1 MNIFDK
7 LKNDYVLVQLSGG
20 KDSIA
25 ALHKLL
31 EHGIRCKA
39 IHFTHKWCYQIPT
52 REAERICREF
62 GVEIEVL
69 DITDEISE
77 VFLNGF
83 RGRPCRVC
91 KGVMDRITVA
101 YAERINATCICTGD
115 SRSDRTLFRRLINVS
130 SVDDIYINRYF
141 NASFELS
148 ANLRIFRPL
157 AEMDNEDVLNYLSA
171 NNIIVRRVG
180 DTGDKY
186 YEYSREGCPLQ
197 FKDYGAE
204 YTEELMDELKYYNEK
219 CSAYA
224 SEHGFRASVHL
235 PGRFIVTIPEGH
247 EEEVRTAI
255 GIGEPEI
262 PGHGTVYVYLIF
274 IDLSTTLKENEEIL
288 NDMMIR
294 VCERLEIEILKAHH
308 HYFALRNGSLTFTV
322 TAPCEMTISLIH
334 TERISCSLLGN
345 IITELFHTDRYSVS
359 ETVSE
364 EHNHE

>member
-1 MNIFDK
+1 MIIFDK
-7 LKNDYVLVQLSGG
+7 LKKGLVLVQLSGG

-25 ALHKLL
+25 ALHILL
-31 EHGIRCKA
+31 QHGISCKA
-39 IHFTHKWCYQIPT
+39 IHFTHKWCYHIPT

-62 GVEIEVL
+62 GVEIEMQ
-69 DITDEISE
+69 DITDKISD

-83 RGRPCRVC
+83 SGRPCRVC
-91 KGVMDRITVA
+91 KGIMDQITVE
-101 YAERINATCICTGD
+101 YAEGINASYICTGD
-115 SRSDRTLFRRLINVS
+115 SKSDRNLFRRLINVNRIE
-130 SVDDIYINRYF
+130 DMYINRYF
-141 NASFELS
+141 NASFKLP
-148 ANLRIFRPL
+148 ANLRILRPL
-157 AEMDNEDVLNYLSA
+157 AEMDNEDVLNYLSS
-171 NNIIVRRVG
+171 NSIKVRRVG

-204 YTEELMDELKYYNEK
+204 YTAELMELLKYYNEK

-224 SEHGFRASVHL
+224 AEHGFRASVHL
-235 PGRFIVTIPEGH
+235 PSRFIVTIPEGH

-255 GIGEPEI
+255 GIDKTEI
-262 PGHGTVYVYLIF
+262 PKHVTVYAYLIF
-274 IDLSTTLKENEEIL
+274 IDLSMTLKENEEIL
-288 NDMMIR
+288 NDMMKR
-294 VCERLEIEILKAHH
+294 VCERLELEILKAHH

-322 TAPCEMTISLIH
+322 TAPSEMTISLIQ
-334 TERISCSLLGN
+334 TDRISCSLLGN